1 MFFTILNMN
10 IAACCMILIILG
22 IRAAFRRMP
31 HRMVMVLWGLVA
43 LRLLCPVMLQSGIG
57 LLPGIGMSSPVQ
69 EGTKGSGSGYSPGT
83 ADPQSGKV
91 PYSDPVSTDH
101 EGVNQEAPY
110 ETEQSGKGTTIS
122 KTSVIT
128 VIWLT
133 GTCLVLA
140 YTTADYIKVYKKVK
154 DAHPIGCGR
163 GPAGNLYWDNGSKG
177 CESVLISSNIETPML
192 FGLFKP
198 YIYLPAEVSERDR
211 NYVIRHERMH
221 LQYGDH
227 WWKLLGVLVLAL
239 HWFNPLVWAAFAA
252 LSRDIEYA
260 CDEAVIRSLDR
271 DGRRRYA
278 HCLIDCSTINN
289 HWGIV
294 SLSFG
299 KDVTKMRVKNIINYT
314 EKKKGLWVALGVVV
328 CLIAVLFFTTRA
340 SATDDPGATP
350 KRPEVQ
356 QDEVE
361 FIDANGKDV
370 RANLEATE
378 AFARLDKVLS
388 GDSEEFKNLR
398 EGYGGGY
405 IAEDGVLVVG
415 FKNVSQDEI
424 DRVKVAAGLQNVR
437 FVEAAYTYQELE
449 QIQKSVN
456 EYLQGVYKV
465 TPNTAEIRFTTAID
479 QELNGIDI
487 DLTAVEDAV
496 YEAIKAEF
504 ADVPCRITM
513 NDAIWV
519 SEELAS
525 RQ

>member
-10 IAACCMILIILG
+10 IAASCMILIILG

-31 HRMVMVLWGLVA
+31 HRMIMVLWGLVA

-69 EGTKGSGSGYSPGT
+69 EETKGSGSGYSPGT
-83 ADPQSGKV
+83 ADPKSGKV
-91 PYSDPVSTDH
+91 PYGEPASKEHT
-101 EGVNQEAPY
+101 GANQADSCG
-110 ETEQSGKGTTIS
+110 TEQSGKGTTIS
-122 KTSVIT
+122 KTAVIT
-128 VIWLT
+128 IIWLT

-140 YTTADYIKVYKKVK
+140 YTGVDYYKVSRKIK
-154 DAHPIGCGR
+154 DAQPIGCRR
-163 GPAGNLYWDNGSKG
+163 GSAGIYGDNGSKYS
-177 CESVLISSNIETPML
+177 ESVLISSNIETPML

-198 YIYLPAEVSERDR
+198 HIYLPAETSEQDR

-299 KDVTKMRVKNIINYT
+299 KDVTKMRVKNIINYK

>member
-10 IAACCMILIILG
+10 IAASCMILIILG

-31 HRMVMVLWGLVA
+31 HRMIMVLWGLVA

-69 EGTKGSGSGYSPGT
+69 EEAKGSGSGYSPGT
-83 ADPQSGKV
+83 AYPKSGKV
-91 PYSDPVSTDH
+91 PYGEPVSAEHT
-101 EGVNQEAPY
+101 GANQADPY
-110 ETEQSGKGTTIS
+110 ETEQSGKGITIS
-122 KTSVIT
+122 KTAVIT
-128 VIWLT
+128 IIWLT

-140 YTTADYIKVYKKVK
+140 YTGVDYYKVSRKVK
-154 DAHPIGCGR
+154 DAQPIGCGR
-163 GPAGNLYWDNGSKG
+163 GLGGVLYWDNGSKG
-177 CESVLISSNIETPML
+177 CESVLISNNIETPML
-192 FGLFKP
+192 FGLIKP
-198 YIYLPAEVSERDR
+198 HIYLPAETSEQDR

-239 HWFNPLVWAAFAA
+239 HWFNPLVWVGFAVF
-252 LSRDIEYA
+252 SRDIEYA
-260 CDEAVIRSLDR
+260 CDEAVIQSLDK

-314 EKKKGLWVALGVVV
+314 EKKKGLWVALGVIV
-328 CLIAVLFFTTRA
+328 CLVAVLFFTTRA

-350 KRPEVQ
+350 KRPEAQ

-370 RANLEATE
+370 RANLDATE
-378 AFARLDKVLS
+378 IFARLDKILS
-388 GDSEEFKNLR
+388 GDSKEFKSLR

-437 FVEAAYTYQELE
+437 FVEVSYTYQELE
-449 QIQKSVN
+449 KIQKNIN

-465 TPNTAEIRFTTAID
+465 TPNTKEVCFATAVD
-479 QELNGIDI
+479 QELNGIAI
-487 DLTAVEDAV
+487 ELTTVEDEV
-496 YEAIKAEF
+496 FEAIKAEF
-504 ADVPCRITM
+504 ANMPCRITM
-513 NDAIWV
+513 NDVIWM
-519 SEELAS
+519 SEELAL